1 MQNITRREEDGGYEL
16 DITVNKFFT
25 VCGDGLW
32 SNTAKEVFVTS
43 INMFIGS
50 VNEYADYE
58 GDEVCYNDGDLAVL
72 TTADTWNEEE
82 LGLIYTDSAFL
93 ECVRTEL
100 IKAGISIEAAEAVTY
115 SEQGMQDEGRVSCDA
130 FELADYVRARMG
142 VTVQA

>member
-1 MQNITRREEDGGYEL
+1 MQNVTRFGDEGFEL
-16 DITVNKFFT
+16 TINVDKEFT

-32 SNTAKEVFVTS
+32 SETAKKVLVTA
-43 INMFIGS
+43 ITMFI
-50 VNEYADYE
+50 NIDKEE
-58 GDEVCYNDGDLAVL
+58 GDGDLAIIYDE
-72 TTADTWNEEE
+72 ATWNNDE

-130 FELADYVRARMG
+130 YELADYVRARMG
-142 VTVQA
+142 ITVQA